1 MLKYILR
8 VLIFVV
14 FISLSLYANEYKE
27 IVNVKLKKDV
37 HKKILVK
44 YGKNEKLFKFRWTLY
59 TDGGLVILRS
69 YDRIVGQ
76 NILYDKLKSRSFR
89 VELMTRGG
97 SHYAVPY
104 ILVKFIEFDYKTDE
118 AIFQLFLSDTHSKVR
133 LEYLKQEN

>member
-1 MLKYILR
+1 MNYILQ
-8 VLIFVV
+8 VLILTA
-14 FISLSLYANEYKE
+14 FISLSLHSNDYQE
-27 IVNVKLKKDV
+27 IVNIKLKKDV
-37 HKKILVK
+37 QKKILVK
-44 YGKNEKLFKFRWTLY
+44 YAKNEKLFKFRWTLY

-69 YDRIVGQ
+69 YDRILGQ

-133 LEYLKQEN
+133 LEYLKKEN